1 MGEIGTQFPVKTDRN
16 VVESSNGVEDAKV
29 EAVVGF
35 EPPVGLFDVRRERRK
50 GESHSSDHPTHR
62 GLCKTMCSKLLE
74 F

>member
-1 MGEIGTQFPVKTDRN
+1 MGQIGTQFPFRTDRN

-50 GESHSSDHPTHR
+50 GKSHSSDHPTHR
-62 GLCKTMCSKLLE
+62 DLCRTMNLKLLE

>member
-1 MGEIGTQFPVKTDRN
+1 MTQFPLRTDRN
-16 VVESSNGVEDAKV
+16 VVESSNSVEDAKV

-35 EPPVGLFDVRRERRK
+35 EPPVRLFDVRRERRK

-62 GLCKTMCSKLLE
+62 GLCKTMCLKLLE

>member
-1 MGEIGTQFPVKTDRN
+1 MGEIGTQFSLKTDRN
-16 VVESSNGVEDAKV
+16 VVESSNSVEDAKV

-35 EPPVGLFDVRRERRK
+35 ELPVGLFDVRRERRK

-62 GLCKTMCSKLLE
+62 DLCRTMNLKLLE